1 MSKSDDEVLV
11 RVEGVSKKFCRSL
24 KKSLWY
30 GVCDI
35 ASELKPFGR
44 SRMLPT
50 EHKNLTTDG
59 SDGHG
64 YGTAGGN
71 RQADS
76 GEFLEGHSQAGL
88 QMDSK
93 KLASIRSANDRRDS
107 MDQTGSDSESVLI
120 HDILGNKESIAPD
133 GAGLRD
139 GEFYAVKDVSFEL
152 RRGECLGLIGHNG
165 AGKTT
170 LLKMLNGLIKPD
182 AGSITMR
189 GRVGALI
196 ALGAGFNPI
205 LTGRENIYINGSV
218 LGLTKK
224 EIDAKIDEI
233 IDFAEI
239 REFIDMPVQSYSSGM
254 QVRLGFA
261 VATAMNPDVLI
272 LDEVLA
278 VGDGSFRH
286 KCYQRIDSLRGKAAI
301 IFVSHNMPDVGRIC
315 QSTVVMERGRTIFQ
329 GNALDG
335 IARYNELNDGKGT
348 SKNAVQ
354 KSVDPIENFSVSV
367 PTAVK
372 SNEKIQCEISIHS
385 KREIRDFQIE
395 IGFLNEFGSYS
406 AIGIASSQK
415 LDIKLREG
423 SNVFKLEIKSI
434 PLRNNNYSFYFHLI
448 NKSGYFIAVEE
459 YFQTVKVFGADEL
472 LPSECHLELV
482 NISEN

>member
-1 MSKSDDEVLV
+1 MLISDIS
-11 RVEGVSKKFCRSL
+11 G
-24 KKSLWY
+24 KKSSS
-30 GVCDI
+30 VS
-35 ASELKPFGR
+35 APKAQ
-44 SRMLPT
+44 
-50 EHKNLTTDG
+50 
-59 SDGHG
+59 SDW
-64 YGTAGGN
+64 
-71 RQADS
+71 
-76 GEFLEGHSQAGL
+76 
-88 QMDSK
+88 
-93 KLASIRSANDRRDS
+93 
-107 MDQTGSDSESVLI
+107 V
-120 HDILGNKESIAPD
+120 
-133 GAGLRD
+133 
-139 GEFYAVKDVSFEL
+139 YALKDVSFEVK
-152 RRGECLGLIGHNG
+152 RGECLGLIGHNG

-182 AGSITMR
+182 RGSITMR

-254 QVRLGFA
+254 TVRLGFA

-335 IARYNELNDGKGT
+335 IARYNELNESGGRSGNSHREVRYPIREFSVEMPERVGFNEPLDLKIKVASEETVG
-348 SKNAVQ
+348 
-354 KSVDPIENFSVSV
+354 SVDLTVALSNQSGGYAAVGLSNSQSFGIELR
-367 PTAVK
+367 K
-372 SNEKIQCEISIHS
+372 GENEWLC
-385 KREIRDFQIE
+385 R
-395 IGFLNEFGSYS
+395 LAN
-406 AIGIASSQK
+406 
-415 LDIKLREG
+415 
-423 SNVFKLEIKSI
+423 I
-434 PLRNNNYSFYFHLI
+434 PLRNGRYPITVHLI
-448 NKSGYFIAVEE
+448 DRLGKYIAIEANCRDLKIDHANDGIPGE
-459 YFQTVKVFGADEL
+459 CQLQL
-472 LPSECHLELV
+472 LSWKKQ
-482 NISEN
+482 

>member
-1 MSKSDDEVLV
+1 MSTPATRHQSPDTPASDDEVLV
-11 RVEGVSKKFCRSL
+11 RVDGVGKKFCRSL

-35 ASELKPFGR
+35 AGELLPGRKRQRVAGSELLVASGNTSAEGASGPAT
-44 SRMLPT
+44 SYPPLVTSPT
-50 EHKNLTTDG
+50 
-59 SDGHG
+59 
-64 YGTAGGN
+64 
-71 RQADS
+71 
-76 GEFLEGHSQAGL
+76 GE
-88 QMDSK
+88 
-93 KLASIRSANDRRDS
+93 AS
-107 MDQTGSDSESVLI
+107 
-120 HDILGNKESIAPD
+120 
-133 GAGLRD
+133 LRD
-139 GEFYAVKDVSFEL
+139 GEFWAVQDVSFEL

-182 AGSITMR
+182 RGTITMR

-254 QVRLGFA
+254 TVRLGFA
-261 VATAMNPDVLI
+261 VATALDPDVLI

-335 IARYNELNDGKGT
+335 IARYNELNERGGGH
-348 SKNAVQ
+348 SGNSHREVRY
-354 KSVDPIENFSVSV
+354 PIREFSVEMPESV
-367 PTAVK
+367 GFNEPLDLKIKVSSEENVGPVDLTVALSNQSGGYAAVGVK
-372 SNEKIQCEISIHS
+372 NSQSVGIELRKGENEWLC
-385 KREIRDFQIE
+385 R
-395 IGFLNEFGSYS
+395 LAN
-406 AIGIASSQK
+406 
-415 LDIKLREG
+415 
-423 SNVFKLEIKSI
+423 I
-434 PLRNNNYSFYFHLI
+434 PLRNGTYPITVHLI
-448 NKSGYFIAVEE
+448 DRLGKYIAMDANC
-459 YFQTVKVFGADEL
+459 QSLKVDQANDGIPGNCQLQL
-472 LPSECHLELV
+472 LSWK
-482 NISEN
+482 IQ